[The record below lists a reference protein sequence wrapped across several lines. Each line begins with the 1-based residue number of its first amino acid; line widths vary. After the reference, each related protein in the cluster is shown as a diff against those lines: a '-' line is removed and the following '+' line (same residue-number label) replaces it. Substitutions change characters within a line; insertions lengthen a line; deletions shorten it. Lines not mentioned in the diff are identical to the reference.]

1 MSREHK
7 EAKSVGLDMEQPDKS
22 TSVTTEK
29 ELELEGE
36 QPIPLHRH
44 GLETVVF
51 HPAEPTER
59 ERSLM
64 MDSCVL
70 FRGRRGLPAAAAA
83 ADTWRHKKVKKE
95 KSGSGPEKP
104 RVEEQEQYL
113 FLSPMAGDPR
123 PFLLIQL
130 APC

>member
-70 FRGRRGLPAAAAA
+70 FRGRRGLPAAA
-83 ADTWRHKKVKKE
+83 DTWRHKKVKKE
-95 KSGSGPEKP
+95 KSGSGLEKP
-104 RVEEQEQYL
+104 WVEEQEQYL